1 MNFTYKTKEIK
12 GRKKACIYTRVS
24 TEEQAI
30 HGYSLKYQEE
40 ILKLQCQKD
49 EVDIVQHFQDDG
61 YSAKTFEHRPAFS
74 ELYEYIKVHPKAIDY
89 VYVLRWDRFSRNVT
103 QAYVELDRLEKL
115 GVQVKCLEETISPKD
130 PAFPL
135 FRALKLA
142 EGEVDNRR
150 RALNT
155 TLGIIRARKEER
167 YTGTPPK
174 GYKREKNANGKTT
187 IIPDENAPLIREA
200 FEIVSLGLYPID
212 NIRKILADKGLKI
225 GRSTFY
231 DLLRNPTYMG
241 FTKVPEFN
249 EEEEHYVPGL
259 HEAIINEDLFHQ
271 VQAVLK
277 KLQEKSCIPSGKCK
291 QREEFPLRGLLVCPN
306 CSRNLTGSLSQSR
319 NGNHYGYYH
328 CQNNCKTR
336 FSADFLNEKLDEH
349 LKSVTIPPEVFDL
362 YMAIL
367 EDTFKSN
374 EGDRKKQIQGL
385 KERVHDQEEKITR
398 CDEMLLNRDIDRET
412 HQRMLL
418 KLKEEIAILK
428 RKIEVEESTETG
440 FIKYCR
446 FGIPLLSNLSGFYQT
461 ASVEIKQKLLGSIFP
476 AKLHFRED
484 SYRTTP
490 LNAAL
495 ALILQKNK
503 GLENEKTG
511 QILFTETLSG
521 ELRKGGLEPPRGNP
535 HYHLKVARLPIPPL
549 SQDAF

>member
-1 MNFTYKTKEIK
+1 MNFTYKQKEMK
-12 GRKKACIYTRVS
+12 GGKKACIYTRVS
-24 TEEQAI
+24 TEEQAM

-40 ILKLQCQKD
+40 LLKLQCQKD
-49 EVDIVQHFQDDG
+49 GVDIVDHFQDDG
-61 YSAKTFEHRPAFS
+61 YSAKTFDHRPAFS
-74 ELYEYIKVHPKAIDY
+74 ELYEYIKAHPKTIDY
-89 VYVLRWDRFSRNVT
+89 VYVVRWDRFSRNVT

-155 TLGIIRARKEER
+155 TLGIIRARKEGR

-174 GYKREKNANGKTT
+174 GYKREKNANGKT
-187 IIPDENAPLIREA
+187 IIVPDENATLIREA
-200 FEIVSLGLYPID
+200 FEVVSLGLYPID

-231 DLLRNPTYMG
+231 DLLRNLTYMG
-241 FTKVPEFN
+241 LTKVPEFN
-249 EEEEHYVPGL
+249 EEEEHYVPGS
-259 HEAIINEDLFHQ
+259 HEAIVNEDLFHQ
-271 VQAVLK
+271 VQVVLK
-277 KLQEKSCIPSGKCK
+277 KLQEKSSIPSAKCK
-291 QREEFPLRGLLVCPN
+291 QRDEFPLRGLLICPN

-319 NGNHYGYYH
+319 SGNYYGYYH
-328 CQNNCKTR
+328 CQNSCKTR
-336 FSADFLNEKLDEH
+336 FSADFLNEKLDEY
-349 LKSVTIPPEVFDL
+349 LKSLTIPSEVSEL
-362 YMAIL
+362 YMAVL

-374 EGDRKKQIQGL
+374 EGDRKKQVQGL
-385 KERVHDQEEKITR
+385 KERIRDQEEKITR
-398 CDEMLLNRDIDRET
+398 CDELLLNRDIDRES
-412 HQRMLL
+412 HQRMIA
-418 KLKEEIAILK
+418 KLKEEIAILR
-428 RKIEVEESTETG
+428 RKIELEESSETG
-440 FIKYCR
+440 FMKYCR
-446 FGIPLLSNLSGFYQT
+446 FGIPLLSNLSGFYRE
-461 ASVEIKQKLLGSIFP
+461 APVEIKQKLLGSIFP

-511 QILFTETLSG
+511 QMLFTETLSG
-521 ELRKGGLEPPRGNP
+521 EMPVTGLEPAS
-535 HYHLKVARLPIPPL
+535 YC
-549 SQDAF
+549 